1 MKKKRKIGSTTGSAT
16 PATGRKRQ
24 DVSDKKRE
32 EKFFDRHVVK
42 CTIGP
47 FSKFKVVTDELISCV
62 YWMSRI
68 MVHTSHVVTLMIVE
82 RQGSLPIRVDKD
94 TGETKD
100 DEDVGVVEDDEDQE
114 DGDNG
119 QGTDKLPK
127 NLLGLYN
134 KVMRTLANFLQGRVR
149 EDTDPDILRVCQKYA
164 EETGLERG
172 SWPDGCLSG
181 WKGNVL
187 DQMAKQCSTAHT
199 THIQTN
205 LFIYALRYLKYLTR
219 TDPEAASI
227 RQLRT
232 KTAYKKVI
240 SAVTDAFWSYL
251 TKEVPD
257 DIRVVISRR
266 PSTLKVLPLGHEVW
280 SVAERL
286 LNHMKEMVPKDT
298 TLSQKSEIMFRIME
312 KLEPFSI
319 ELQRQFMEG
328 VEPPPGEIRCGKS
341 KWTFC
346 LCPQI
351 EWRPKHIHVSTT
363 AVIHL
368 LRDLSKKHSFMKQIL
383 NELNGHVVVS
393 EGASHDQKY
402 KIWSALFNMKR
413 VLRPKHL
420 EDRSQLRFGNFIATD
435 GVSVS
440 VCLMKRKSPLQCD
453 MVHMTNAINRV
464 NASLKTADISSAD
477 DIKRELEGLKTE
489 KKDLAERIKDLTD
502 QYRITDQVKQ
512 LAALKKMDDGT
523 IMSTNQTRIVGLD
536 PGKKSAAT
544 WVVHDPEKQAKH
556 QKWEGDNG
564 EKTVIEERYD
574 SGSLGGGEW
583 RFLSGQKQYTAK
595 MNKRMEQL
603 CPAVRNLPSTKTIDA
618 GRLLAAY
625 RQQVALWP
633 GIEKAFFETTRWYQ
647 KTKMRKFCRGQSAL
661 EDVIARITGTRKKTE
676 QKKVIVAYGDGDNQ
690 GTLRGTSP
698 IMSSRLLK
706 KVSQSACVVLVPE
719 FRSSKLCSA
728 CHHAMTQFQGQFRMK
743 RCINSDC
750 IRTVWDRDINASI
763 NILNLF
769 LRECLSNSNS
779 SKKGKGRPQAFK
791 RKRGCDE

>member
-1 MKKKRKIGSTTGSAT
+1 M
-16 PATGRKRQ
+16 
-24 DVSDKKRE
+24 
-32 EKFFDRHVVK
+32 
-42 CTIGP
+42 
-47 FSKFKVVTDELISCV
+47 
-62 YWMSRI
+62 
-68 MVHTSHVVTLMIVE
+68 
-82 RQGSLPIRVDKD
+82 
-94 TGETKD
+94 
-100 DEDVGVVEDDEDQE
+100 
-114 DGDNG
+114 
-119 QGTDKLPK
+119 
-127 NLLGLYN
+127 
-134 KVMRTLANFLQGRVR
+134 
-149 EDTDPDILRVCQKYA
+149 
-164 EETGLERG
+164 
-172 SWPDGCLSG
+172 
-181 WKGNVL
+181 
-187 DQMAKQCSTAHT
+187 
-199 THIQTN
+199 
-205 LFIYALRYLKYLTR
+205 
-219 TDPEAASI
+219 
-227 RQLRT
+227 
-232 KTAYKKVI
+232 
-240 SAVTDAFWSYL
+240 
-251 TKEVPD
+251 
-257 DIRVVISRR
+257 
-266 PSTLKVLPLGHEVW
+266 
-280 SVAERL
+280 
-286 LNHMKEMVPKDT
+286 
-298 TLSQKSEIMFRIME
+298 
-312 KLEPFSI
+312 
-319 ELQRQFMEG
+319 
-328 VEPPPGEIRCGKS
+328 
-341 KWTFC
+341 
-346 LCPQI
+346 
-351 EWRPKHIHVSTT
+351 
-363 AVIHL
+363 

-383 NELNGHVVVS
+383 DDIPEDS
-393 EGASHDQKY
+393 SHDQKY

-420 EDRSQLRFGNFIATD
+420 KDRSQLRFGNFIATD

-464 NASLKTADISSAD
+464 NASLKMADISSVP
-477 DIKRELEGLKTE
+477 DIKRELEGLITE
-489 KKDLAERIKDLTD
+489 KKVLTKRIKDLTD
-502 QYRITDQVKQ
+502 QYHIGDQVKE
-512 LAALKKMDDGT
+512 LAALEKMEDGT

-647 KTKMRKFCRGQSAL
+647 KTKMRKFCRGQSAM
-661 EDVIARITGTRKKTE
+661 EDVIARITGTRNKE
-676 QKKVIVAYGDGDNQ
+676 DQKKVIVAYGDGDNQ

-706 KVSQSACVVLVPE
+706 KVSRSACVVLVPE
-719 FRSSKLCSA
+719 FRSSKLCSC
-728 CHHAMTQFQGQFRMK
+728 CHHEMTQFQGQFRMK